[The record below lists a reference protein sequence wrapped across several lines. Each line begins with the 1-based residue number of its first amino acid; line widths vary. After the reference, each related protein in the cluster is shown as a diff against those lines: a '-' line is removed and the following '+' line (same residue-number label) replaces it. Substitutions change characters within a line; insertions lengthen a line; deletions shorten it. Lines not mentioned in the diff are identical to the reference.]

1 MILVDTSVWV
11 DHLRTG
17 NRKLASLLD
26 DDQVLRHPFVIGE
39 LACGSLRNR
48 AEVMVLL
55 EALPEAEMA
64 EHREVLEFVERERL
78 YGRGIGWVDA
88 HLLAAAR
95 LAGAALWTLDRP
107 LLQVA
112 SALAIATTSF

>member
-11 DHLRTG
+11 DHFRTG
-17 NRKLASLLD
+17 NPKLAGLLD
-26 DDQVLRHPFVIGE
+26 GDQVLTHPFVIGE
-39 LACGSLRNR
+39 LACGALRNR
-48 AEVMVLL
+48 AEVLALL
-55 EALPEAEMA
+55 EALPGAELA

-95 LAGAALWTLDRP
+95 LAGAALWTLDRS
-107 LLQVA
+107 LVKVA
-112 SALAIATTSF
+112 SALAIASTPF

>member
-1 MILVDTSVWV
+1 M
-11 DHLRTG
+11 
-17 NRKLASLLD
+17 LA
-26 DDQVLRHPFVIGE
+26 
-39 LACGSLRNR
+39 
-48 AEVMVLL
+48 LL
-55 EALPEAEMA
+55 EAVPRAELA
-64 EHREVLEFVERERL
+64 EHREVLEFVGRERL

-112 SALAIATTSF
+112 SALAIATASF